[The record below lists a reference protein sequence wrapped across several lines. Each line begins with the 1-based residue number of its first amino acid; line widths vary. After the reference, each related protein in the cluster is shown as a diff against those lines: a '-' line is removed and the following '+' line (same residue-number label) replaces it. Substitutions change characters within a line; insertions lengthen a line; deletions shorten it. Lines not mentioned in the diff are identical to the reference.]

1 MPSTFLLSIP
11 SLQCSLKTEKTHFF
25 QHPPYI
31 IMYLVIFLTHYP
43 FDLVG

>member
-1 MPSTFLLSIP
+1 MPSTSLLSNP
-11 SLQCSLKTEKTHFF
+11 SLQCSLKTEQTHFF

-43 FDLVG
+43 LDLVG